1 MVSRAFY
8 YSLLEENG
16 HITTTSIKNRQG
28 NMNLM
33 SHYESLAEK
42 IISMFFYL
50 YTPTYETCVSHF
62 MTWFWPPYYTW
73 RHIVYEDQ
81 NRHFLLEIFNIFP
94 NFNGFLSKLLPHCI
108 FSLVFFLLHNFGTDL
123 RTRWEIL
130 YHLRKFAPR
139 EISHVLVFSLK
150 LLYFF

>member
-1 MVSRAFY
+1 MVSRVFY
-8 YSLLEENG
+8 YSLLERNC
-16 HITTTSIKNRQG
+16 HITTTSMKNRQG
-28 NMNLM
+28 NMTLM

-42 IISMFFYL
+42 IRPMFFYL
-50 YTPTYETCVSHF
+50 CTPAHDTCVSHF

-94 NFNGFLSKLLPHCI
+94 NFNRFSSNFLSHSI
-108 FSLVFFLLHNFGTDL
+108 FSLVFLLLHNFGVDL

-130 YHLRKFAPR
+130 YHLKKFASG
-139 EISHVLVFSLK
+139 EILHILVFSLK